1 MARCLSVD
9 LRERVVAAVDGGMS
23 RRAAAE
29 RFGVSAASAVRWTAQ
44 QRSTGTVRPA
54 PQGGDTRS
62 RRIEAHAALI
72 EQAVAKQSDI
82 TLEELRT
89 MLAGRGVL
97 VAASTLCRFF
107 QRHGITRK
115 KSRRTLKSRT
125 VPTS

>member
-23 RRAAAE
+23 RRGAAE

-44 QRSTGTVRPA
+44 KRSMGTVRPA

-62 RRIEAHAALI
+62 RRIEVYATLI
-72 EQAVAKQSDI
+72 EETVAAQPDV
-82 TLEELRT
+82 TLEELRAV
-89 MLAGRGVL
+89 LAGRGVA

-107 QRHGITRK
+107 ARHGITRK
-115 KSRRTLKSRT
+115 KSRRMLRSRT
-125 VPTS
+125 GRTS

>member
-29 RFGVSAASAVRWTAQ
+29 RFGVSAASAVRWTA
-44 QRSTGTVRPA
+44 RKRTSGTVRPA

-62 RRIEAHAALI
+62 RRIEAHAAVI
-72 EQAVAKQSDI
+72 EDAVAAQPDV
-82 TLEELRT
+82 TLEELRAV
-89 MLAGRGVL
+89 LAEHGVA

-107 QRHGITRK
+107 ARHGITRK
-115 KSRRTLKSRT
+115 KSRRTLRNRT
-125 VPTS
+125 GPTS